1 MVLINEIGDS
11 SLRPLGNDV
20 AIPFQ
25 VLNTNFTVTD
35 TMPLKLVLNTFDT
48 SPTVGTQFSL
58 QYFVGG
64 TQYGTTVTYSDSQ
77 STALLSTITRVGFT
91 TSTNLNAVSF
101 DNFKLEAIPEPAT

>member
-1 MVLINEIGDS
+1 
-11 SLRPLGNDV
+11 
-20 AIPFQ
+20 
-25 VLNTNFTVTD
+25 
-35 TMPLKLVLNTFDT
+35 MPLKLVLNTFDT